1 MTWVTVHRAKAF
13 GNVPALSDLE
23 LHGMLSL
30 VAWTPERDS
39 KPGVHLV
46 LSLGGWNPARSSIG
60 VATGAIRPR
69 RINPWK
75 MRLHPKQP
83 RAAGLN
89 SPAFG
94 VWFGPFG
101 AVILGD
107 RVPWVYSPVA
117 NCTHG
122 Y

>member
-1 MTWVTVHRAKAF
+1 MEPRKGF
-13 GNVPALSDLE
+13 N
-23 LHGMLSL
+23 
-30 VAWTPERDS
+30 
-39 KPGVHLV
+39 
-46 LSLGGWNPARSSIG
+46 RSSHG
-60 VATGAIRPR
+60 CNPPQADKPVAT
-69 RINPWK
+69 
-75 MRLHPKQP
+75 LHSNQP